1 MDLFGALPALT
12 ELPHLAVASLATAPA
27 IGLGITAAQ
36 LNSGAIAPEAA
47 ILIALLICLLVDLAG
62 EEAAIR
68 WVPPI
73 CYAGLGTALVLLAL
87 QWNAPLEP
95 SFLGSFLA
103 DDLAVAFRAV
113 VAASTLLSLM
123 ISWRYVERSGSPVG
137 EYAAI
142 LLAATLGAM
151 FLCGSTDLVSIFV
164 SLETLSVSSYLL
176 SGYMKRDARSGEA
189 ALKYLLVGSAAAAV
203 FLYGA
208 SLLYGLTGGSTG
220 LDAVGLALQTSATPV
235 TALALVFVLA
245 TVAFKIAAV
254 PFHQWTPDVYEGS
267 PTPVVAFLSVGSK
280 AAGFA
285 LALRLLVGC
294 FDTFDTQWK
303 LLFTVLAVLSM
314 TLGNV
319 VALAQTTMKRM
330 LAYSSIGQAGFVM
343 IGLVCGT
350 EDGYAAMVLYMAAYL
365 FMNLGAFACI
375 ILFSLRTGSDRI
387 SDYAGLYQKDPLIT
401 LGLSLCLL
409 SLGGIPPM
417 LGFFGKIYL
426 FFAGWADHQYLLV
439 VVGLITS
446 VVSIYYYISVIKM
459 MVVKEP
465 QEASDVVKA
474 YPAITW
480 NLAGMGTLRTA
491 LVACVLITAVGG
503 VLSNPLFSWANEAV
517 TGTPMLQQSIASS
530 AAREATAIAVAPVP
544 PTPALLG

>member
-1 MDLFGALPALT
+1 MGEAFLSTVPSSALSAVLGAVASP
-12 ELPHLAVASLATAPA
+12 ASLATDA
-27 IGLGITAAQ
+27 IAAGQSTGSLNLQ
-36 LNSGAIAPEAA
+36 LNAGAIAPELAV
-47 ILIALLICLLVDLAG
+47 LGALVACLRVDLAG
-62 EEAAIR
+62 ERAASR
-68 WVPPI
+68 WVPPF
-73 CYAGLGTALVLLAL
+73 CYLGLGGALVLLAL
-87 QWNAPLEP
+87 QWNGPLEP
-95 SFLGSFLA
+95 SFLGAFLA
-103 DDLAVAFRAV
+103 DNLAIAFRSV
-113 VAASTLLSLM
+113 VAASTLVTLLL
-123 ISWRYVERSGSPVG
+123 SWRYVERSGTPLG

-151 FLCGSTDLVSIFV
+151 FLCGATDLVSIFV
-164 SLETLSVSSYLL
+164 SLETLSVASYLL
-176 SGYMKRDARSGEA
+176 SGYMKRDARSSEA

-208 SLLYGLTGGSTG
+208 SLLYGLSGGTD
-220 LDAVGLALQTSATPV
+220 LATIALALRTAASPI
-235 TALALVFVLA
+235 TALSLVFVLA

-285 LALRLLVGC
+285 LALRILVGC
-294 FDTFDTQWK
+294 FESFDAQWK
-303 LLFTVLAVLSM
+303 FLFTVLAVLSM
-314 TLGNV
+314 VLGNV
-319 VALAQTTMKRM
+319 VALAQTSMKRM

-343 IGLVCGT
+343 IGMVCGT
-350 EDGYAAMVLYMAAYL
+350 EDGFAAMVLYMAAYL

-474 YPAITW
+474 YPEVSW
-480 NLAGMGTLRTA
+480 ELAGMKPLRVG
-491 LVACVLITAVGG
+491 LVGCVVVTAVGG
-503 VLSNPLFSWANEAV
+503 ILSSPLFEWASGAV
-517 TGTPMLQQSIASS
+517 AGTPILQQ
-530 AAREATAIAVAPVP
+530 AIAAAGNAV
-544 PTPALLG
+544 G